1 MTDSL
6 KAKYTSII
14 TEKDKIIS
22 SLQENLTRVQNELSI
37 RPSIDEV
44 NKLKVKIQALEA
56 VQYGVDED
64 NDEIIELDDQDL
76 KDINNVLK
84 QKVKKLENELTHI
97 KVTNSELNKRVE
109 NVLYKILI
117 EWINSIKTR
126 RTNKWL

>member
-22 SLQENLTRVQNELSI
+22 SLQENLTKVQNELSI

-76 KDINNVLK
+76 KDVNNVLK

-117 EWINSIKTR
+117 E
-126 RTNKWL
+126 

>member
-44 NKLKVKIQALEA
+44 NKLKVKLQALEA

-76 KDINNVLK
+76 KDVNNVLK